1 MGSRPIYIL
10 LSVLLTSW
18 EVSSEQALQRQLD
31 SRGEATDATGLA
43 PGLPARLNEA
53 LKAKQSLGSL
63 ESGRAYIQ
71 HAGLVSCASNALTS
85 AVSSLG
91 AVSQGM
97 QYSTVRY
104 AAPAQQHWQMTAGSS
119 L

>member
-1 MGSRPIYIL
+1 MPQCVMLATLPLRTLIMGSRPIYIL

-63 ESGRAYIQ
+63 GKRRRLHTARRAGQLCEQCAHVRSLFIGRGLAG
-71 HAGLVSCASNALTS
+71 HAV
-85 AVSSLG
+85 
-91 AVSQGM
+91 
-97 QYSTVRY
+97 
-104 AAPAQQHWQMTAGSS
+104 
-119 L
+119 